1 MFVQSV
7 PYHIRLSPSFN
18 AKIKHI
24 ILKNLAFSA
33 RKFLYK
39 PFSIFQNDYILD
51 SWMFK
56 LVQKIHWRS
65 KMMWDTLY
73 SVYVLWDTLYSVY
86 VLCMIPVVGSFSW
99 FTWISGIHKII
110 LLPPSP
116 PLYSPLPSGPW
127 TGSFYYPWPKIFE

>member
-65 KMMWDTLY
+65 KMI
-73 SVYVLWDTLYSVY
+73 WDTLYSVY

-116 PLYSPLPSGPW
+116 PTLLPSADRPLARLILLPLAKNIW
-127 TGSFYYPWPKIFE
+127 IKCK